1 MAEGSSPAATKL
13 VIVRHGQTAANTGRL
28 LHGWTDLP
36 LDDTGMEQARRVSA
50 RLAVEIHPDII
61 LSSPLM
67 RARMTAQT
75 ISDAFGIPVIER
87 AELKEMHFGDL
98 EGFTIQRL
106 KEEHPDIAARALD
119 PIDSTL
125 VWPNGD
131 DVPAF
136 HRRITTTFYGIA
148 DEFAGQT
155 AIVVSHN
162 GVIGSYLSQLIG
174 HPPNDWQSYKLTNCG
189 ISIVEVANGFG
200 TILVRNDCTHLD
212 RALTPFEGTTGR

>member
-1 MAEGSSPAATKL
+1 MSERSSQSATRL

-36 LDDTGMEQARRVSA
+36 LDDMGMQQAQRVSA
-50 RLAVEIHPDII
+50 RLATEVQPDVI
-61 LSSPLM
+61 LSSPLL
-67 RARMTAQT
+67 RARMTAGAV
-75 ISDAFGIPVIER
+75 SDAFGLPVIER
-87 AELKEMHFGDL
+87 EELKEMHFGDL

-106 KEEHPDIAARALD
+106 QEEHPEIAAQALD
-119 PIDSTL
+119 PLESTL

-131 DVPAF
+131 DVRAF
-136 HRRITTTFYGIA
+136 HRRTAKTFHAFA

-155 AIVVSHN
+155 AIIVSHN

-174 HPPNDWQSYKLTNCG
+174 HPPNDWRSYKLTNCG
-189 ISIVEVANGFG
+189 ISIVEVVDGAG

-212 RALTPFEGTTGR
+212 HALTPFEGTTN